1 MRRSVISDAEW
12 KEAVLPR
19 IEAGES
25 FSAIA
30 RDYGVTPWAI
40 QKRYK
45 KKKPKRFMRIWGLV
59 PDFQDVCLLLHKKYA
74 WSTGLDVYGLVAD
87 WALSLPEKQVEWIA
101 SGNDSSHKRARLYLQ
116 LRRRLFIHYRHR
128 KGKELLVDD
137 FTNYKL

>member
-12 KEAVLPR
+12 RESILPR

-30 RDYGVTPWAI
+30 RDYGVTAWAI

-45 KKKPKRFMRIWGLV
+45 KKKPKRFVRIWETV

-74 WSTGLDVYGLVAD
+74 WSTGLDVYGLAAD
-87 WALSLPEKQVEWIA
+87 WALSLPSSSLSWIEEGINA
-101 SGNDSSHKRARLYLQ
+101 EHKRARLYITLKK
-116 LRRRLFIHYRHR
+116 RLFVFYKHR

-137 FTNYKL
+137 FVNYKL